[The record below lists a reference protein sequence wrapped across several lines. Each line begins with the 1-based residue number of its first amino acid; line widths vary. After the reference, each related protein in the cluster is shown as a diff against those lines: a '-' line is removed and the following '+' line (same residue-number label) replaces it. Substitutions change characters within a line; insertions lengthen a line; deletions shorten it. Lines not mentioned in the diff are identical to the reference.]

1 MKTSVQARLDEE
13 SYVALETLQR
23 RLGLSQSE
31 IVRASLR
38 LMVKQHS
45 ITKRRGIIGAGMFDS
60 GIGDLSTNKKHME
73 GFGLSR
79 LDRLKLLQSREPK

>member
-13 SYVALETLQR
+13 SAAALETLER

-38 LMVKQHS
+38 LMLQQQAPVKPR
-45 ITKRRGIIGAGMFDS
+45 KIIGQGKFDS
-60 GIGDLSTNKKHME
+60 GVTDLATNKKYME
-73 GFGLSR
+73 GFGEKSMGR
-79 LDRLKLLQSREPK
+79 R